1 MNSTKQKIVSL
12 MILTLARLLGRTPQ
26 PGVHVVSTQDTIL
39 LVTPDGF
46 SIALTR
52 QALWDLL
59 SKIHR
64 AANPMG
70 LPTQT
75 LRENIN
81 V

>member
-26 PGVHVVSTQDTIL
+26 PGVHVVSTNDTIL

-52 QALWDLL
+52 QALSDLL

-75 LRENIN
+75 LRE
-81 V
+81 VEA